1 MPRFRLAFTVNPG
14 QPRGMI
20 NAAWLS
26 LLPGPAALMMMDR
39 VSGRLWSRRLAQA
52 AGRPLRPRLSLTR
65 GLCRNLGMITLTGV
79 TGHCG
84 GCVPLPPSCGGWV
97 PQPPLPG
104 AHDRR
109 GHRALRARSR
119 ETGVTVHDPG
129 RRPAGSHQ
137 QSRQPRRRRALQ
149 PGRSIGPRPDA
160 MKPDIQGVRTHWN
173 RGFMAFKRVRRRRSV
188 VLMVLAWPESGFGD
202 GAAPPAAVGSAA
214 LPLISMNAASMLY
227 RQGG

>member
-84 GCVPLPPSCGGWV
+84 GCVPLPPSCGCWV
-97 PQPPLPG
+97 PQPPLPAG
-104 AHDRR
+104 TASVTIQRCAAELR
-109 GHRALRARSR
+109 GEPVFSLTS
-119 ETGVTVHDPG
+119 GVPHSPQAEP
-129 RRPAGSHQ
+129 RRPGDRDAGLRSGGRGNPP
-137 QSRQPRRRRALQ
+137 STRLAVPADWLPEPGSGVASAAGRVKRGPVRPGWPRAGGQRR
-149 PGRSIGPRPDA
+149 
-160 MKPDIQGVRTHWN
+160 W
-173 RGFMAFKRVRRRRSV
+173 RRS
-188 VLMVLAWPESGFGD
+188 PG
-202 GAAPPAAVGSAA
+202 
-214 LPLISMNAASMLY
+214 
-227 RQGG
+227 